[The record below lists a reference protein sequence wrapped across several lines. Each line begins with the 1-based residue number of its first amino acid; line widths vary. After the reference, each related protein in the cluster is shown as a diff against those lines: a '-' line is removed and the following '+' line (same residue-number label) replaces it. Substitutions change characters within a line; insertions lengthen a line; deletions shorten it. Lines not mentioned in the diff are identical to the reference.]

1 MNDAIRKAIER
12 CPKRESGS
20 VENLAEEIEELE
32 ESIEIGSMN
41 AREEKEV
48 EVTSASLSV

>member
-20 VENLAEEIEELE
+20 VENLTEEIEELE
-32 ESIEIGSMN
+32 ESIEINSLS
-41 AREEKEV
+41 AQKEKEV
-48 EVTSASLSV
+48 EATSVSLSV

>member
-20 VENLAEEIEELE
+20 VENLTEWIDELE
-32 ESIEIGSMN
+32 ESIEINSLS
-41 AREEKEV
+41 ARKEKEV
-48 EVTSASLSV
+48 RFASVSLTV

>member
-12 CPKRESGS
+12 CPRRETGS
-20 VENLAEEIEELE
+20 VENLTDKINELE
-32 ESIEIGSMN
+32 ESIEINSLN

-48 EVTSASLSV
+48 DATSSSLSV